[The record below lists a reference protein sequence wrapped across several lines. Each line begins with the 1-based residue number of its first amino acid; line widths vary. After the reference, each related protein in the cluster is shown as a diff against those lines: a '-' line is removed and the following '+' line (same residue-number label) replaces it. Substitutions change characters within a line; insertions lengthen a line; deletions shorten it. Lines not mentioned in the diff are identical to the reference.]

1 LVTKLS
7 SDDRAKLHAACQE
20 AEMLTSARLAVVTVP
35 IGDHYRLYPLA
46 YGGVAGMAT
55 MAVLATVSML
65 VPSLRQMS
73 LMEAFFITAVVA
85 GVVTFAMDHMPLRLM
100 AVPRRDKNHRCREL
114 AHRAFAAHI
123 LAQNDRKTGI
133 LFFVSFGE
141 RYVEVVTD
149 RDVDRHIPQSVWDN
163 IIRDFAAA
171 AGQGRAG
178 GALPAAVEACAKV
191 LAEYYPPA

>member
-1 LVTKLS
+1 MTKLS
-7 SDDRAKLHAACQE
+7 SDERAKLHVACQA
-20 AEMLTSARLAVVTVP
+20 AEKLTSARLAVVTVP
-35 IGDHYRLYPLA
+35 VSDHYPLYPLA
-46 YGGVAGMAT
+46 YGGIAGMAT
-55 MAVLATVSML
+55 MAVLATFFHHMPL
-65 VPSLRQMS
+65 V
-73 LMEAFFITAVVA
+73 EAFFITAVVA

-100 AVPRRDKNHRCREL
+100 AVPRRAKHWECWEL
-114 AHRAFAAHI
+114 AHRAFASRI

-163 IIRDFAAA
+163 IIRDFTAAA
-171 AGQGRAG
+171 KQGRLG
-178 GALPAAVEACAKV
+178 EALPAAVEACAKV